1 MNVSTELDVTGSS
14 AGSSIV
20 IGTTQGTV
28 HPVVAPV
35 VPLTLGLAAGTDG
48 LLGFT
53 TDEALPHADVSGPSV
68 SNLEEVATTGDAVT
82 IDQSLGGTGEQLIDP
97 TDATVDTTVTQLT
110 SGKLTS
116 LNIHI
121 SLIIAF
127 GNQIK

>member
-1 MNVSTELDVTGSS
+1 MNVSELDVTESS

-20 IGTTQGTV
+20 IGNQ
-28 HPVVAPV
+28 
-35 VPLTLGLAAGTDG
+35 
-48 LLGFT
+48 
-53 TDEALPHADVSGPSV
+53 
-68 SNLEEVATTGDAVT
+68 EEVVTTGNVT
-82 IDQSLGGTGEQLIDP
+82 IDQSLGGTSEQLIDP

-127 GNQIK
+127 DNQIK

>member
-35 VPLTLGLAAGTDG
+35 APLTLGLAAGTDG

-53 TDEALPHADVSGPSV
+53 IDEALPHADVSGPSV
-68 SNLEEVATTGDAVT
+68 SNLEEVVTTGNAVI
-82 IDQSLGGTGEQLIDP
+82 IDQSLGGTSEQLIDP

-127 GNQIK
+127 DNQIK

>member
-35 VPLTLGLAAGTDG
+35 APLTLGLAAGTDG

-68 SNLEEVATTGDAVT
+68 SNQEEVVTTGNVT
-82 IDQSLGGTGEQLIDP
+82 IDQSFGGTSEQLIDP

-127 GNQIK
+127 DNQIK

>member
-14 AGSSIV
+14 AGSSTV

-35 VPLTLGLAAGTDG
+35 VPLTFGLAAGTDG
-48 LLGFT
+48 LFGFT
-53 TDEALPHADVSGPSV
+53 ADEALPHADVSGPSV

-82 IDQSLGGTGEQLIDP
+82 IDQSLGGTSEQLIDP

-127 GNQIK
+127 DNQIK